1 MPRYNFSTGRGDM
14 IWISMDLQTPFSI
27 FQPRLIVAILKE
39 TTHCF
44 ALVNGNHRAVLN
56 TKQVSREGASD
67 LQPRRFLHNVDSKL
81 DINPETISCHLWLTM
96 LLWTLQPVAS
106 SKTAKPMAQLAI
118 NPSFLHVLL
127 TLTLQYTGQA
137 FLLWSLYIYIYTN
150 YITYKLRMP
159 DFMWFYMHAAC
170 FRQFGCHRQPTQI
183 DHMQFLVLQILL
195 QSCQVKMYI
204 VVN

>member
-1 MPRYNFSTGRGDM
+1 MFGTCHDRISLYTGRGDM

-27 FQPRLIVAILKE
+27 FQPRLIIAILKE

-106 SKTAKPMAQLAI
+106 SKTAKPIAQLAI
-118 NPSFLHVLL
+118 NPSFLHALL
-127 TLTLQYTGQA
+127 TLTLQYTGQS
-137 FLLWSLYIYIYTN
+137 FLLWSLYIYIY
-150 YITYKLRMP
+150 KL
-159 DFMWFYMHAAC
+159 YN
-170 FRQFGCHRQPTQI
+170 
-183 DHMQFLVLQILL
+183 L
-195 QSCQVKMYI
+195 
-204 VVN
+204 